1 MTDCMDLPRIASALN
16 SYMERTGKTKTETAG
31 EMGMTRDSLKNK
43 LSGETDFKAAELAAL
58 RRITGLSIDALFIS

>member
-1 MTDCMDLPRIASALN
+1 MADCMDLHRVACALN
-16 SYMERTGKTKTETAG
+16 AYMERTGKTKTETAQ

-43 LSGETDFKAAELAAL
+43 LSGETEFKATELGAL

>member
-1 MTDCMDLPRIASALN
+1 MADCMDLRRVASALN
-16 SYMERTGKTKTETAG
+16 AYMERTGKTKTETAQ

-43 LSGETDFKAAELAAL
+43 LSGETEFKATELGAL